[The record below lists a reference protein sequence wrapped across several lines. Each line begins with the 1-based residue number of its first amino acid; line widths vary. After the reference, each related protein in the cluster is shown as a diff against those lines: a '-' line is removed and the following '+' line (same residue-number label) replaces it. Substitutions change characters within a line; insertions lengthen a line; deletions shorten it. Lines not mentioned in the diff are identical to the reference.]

1 MTGKPDT
8 TFSLRRTRYPEHPGA
23 KIDVKVPNPFVS
35 RLSLLS
41 ADEKAIRGG
50 CIRRVDIAT
59 AFFFKEE
66 YNGLAE

>member
-35 RLSLLS
+35 RLSFLS